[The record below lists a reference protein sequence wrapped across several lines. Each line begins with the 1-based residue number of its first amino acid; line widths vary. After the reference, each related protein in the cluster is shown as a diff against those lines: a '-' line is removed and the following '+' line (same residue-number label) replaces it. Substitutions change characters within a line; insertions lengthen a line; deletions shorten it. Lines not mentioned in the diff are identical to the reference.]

1 MYDQKNPYFYGAV
14 AVGVV
19 LVLALCWFLLTDI
32 HGNSRPAIDAGARIE
47 RASSEQRRIDANI
60 ERIGHGLD
68 ASARGVAEIESR
80 LGDAETALDSVE
92 RGGRD
97 GARILADSERR
108 IETCLGIIEE
118 IRARPG
124 AR

>member
-1 MYDQKNPYFYGAV
+1 MYDQKNPYFSGAL

-19 LVLALCWFLLTDI
+19 LVLALCWFLITDV

-47 RASSEQRRIDANI
+47 RAQSEQRRVDANL
-60 ERIGHGLD
+60 ERIEHGLD

-80 LGDAETALDSVE
+80 LGDAETAIDSVE

-97 GARILADSERR
+97 GARIVEDSERR
-108 IETCLGIIEE
+108 IETCQRILEE
-118 IRARPG
+118 IRSRPG